1 MIRELKV
8 LDSRGRLF
16 GKISI
21 LDLGAALVIVM
32 VIVGIFLVPGP
43 SGSVAQISGDG
54 PKPVKVDVLVR
65 GLNVGN
71 FDQFSQDITQS
82 PAKIIIRNQPAGEI
96 QIKSFQEL
104 PRTTPVSQPDGSVK
118 ALPDPRPE
126 VAFIKDMII
135 TLEGKAQLTDDGI
148 VLGNQKVKIGTVIE
162 LDGPTYNFNSSVM
175 DVSFEK

>member
-1 MIRELKV
+1 MTI

-54 PKPVKVDVLVR
+54 PQPVKVDVLVR

-71 FDQFSQDITQS
+71 FDQFSQEFTES
-82 PAKIIIRNQPAGEI
+82 PAKIVIRNQPAGEVKI
-96 QIKSFQEL
+96 ESFQEL
-104 PRTTPVSQPDGSVK
+104 PRTTPVPQPDGSVK
-118 ALPDPRPE
+118 ALADPRPE

-135 TLEGKAQLTDDGI
+135 TLDGKAQRTEDGV

-175 DVSFEK
+175 DVRLEK

>member
-1 MIRELKV
+1 MTI

-43 SGSVAQISGDG
+43 SGSVAQISGDE
-54 PKPVKVDVLVR
+54 PQPVEVEVLVR

-71 FDQFSQDITQS
+71 FDQLSQDFAQS
-82 PAKIIIRNQPAGEI
+82 PAKIVIRNQPAGEVKV
-96 QIKSFQEL
+96 KSFQKL
-104 PRTTPVSQPDGSVK
+104 PRTTAVSQPDGSVK

-126 VAFIKDMII
+126 VDFIKDMII
-135 TLEGKAQLTDDGI
+135 TLEGKAQMTSDGA
-148 VLGNQKVKIGTVIE
+148 VLGGQKIKIGTVIE
-162 LDGPTYNFNSSVM
+162 LDGPTYNFNCSIM
-175 DVSFEK
+175 DVRFEK